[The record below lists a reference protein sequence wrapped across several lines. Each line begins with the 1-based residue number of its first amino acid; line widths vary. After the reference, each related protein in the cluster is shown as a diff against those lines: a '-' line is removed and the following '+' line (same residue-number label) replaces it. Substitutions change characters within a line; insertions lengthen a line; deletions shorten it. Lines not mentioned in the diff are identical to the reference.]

1 MQRTDR
7 RRVLLVEEDRELR
20 DETSLVLGV
29 AGFEVLCAADSEVGL
44 RLHRKSP
51 AALVVLNMNTPVRD
65 SVEAILS
72 FKRGP
77 DPTRVLAISGGF
89 AEGPEYYLV
98 LARHL
103 GAEGV
108 MAGPFDHKLLVKT
121 VGSLLDEPV
130 RSPPETLGESQVQA
144 IFDMA
149 ERLDDAV
156 IIARLMLGRA
166 SRPQEESVP
175 LTH

>member
-1 MQRTDR
+1 
-7 RRVLLVEEDRELR
+7 
-20 DETSLVLGV
+20 
-29 AGFEVLCAADSEVGL
+29 
-44 RLHRKSP
+44 
-51 AALVVLNMNTPVRD
+51 
-65 SVEAILS
+65 
-72 FKRGP
+72 
-77 DPTRVLAISGGF
+77 
-89 AEGPEYYLV
+89 
-98 LARHL
+98 
-103 GAEGV
+103 

-121 VGSLLDEPV
+121 VGGLLDEPV

-166 SRPQEESVP
+166 SRPQEGSVS